1 MMAKPMKPVASLD
14 TSHVIEWIMLLRR
27 PFHRIGVACA
37 ASHADAGALHPGQ
50 AISLSSCSL
59 NRTRRGTNVSLG
71 WQGHQGALHVLYG
84 LRLNPM
90 GA

>member
-1 MMAKPMKPVASLD
+1 MAKGMKPAASLEANQ
-14 TSHVIEWIMLLRR
+14 VIEWIVLLRR

-37 ASHADAGALHPGQ
+37 VSHHDAGALHPGQ
-50 AISLSSCSL
+50 ATLLSSCSL

-71 WQGHQGALHVLYG
+71 WQRHQGTIRKLYG

>member
-1 MMAKPMKPVASLD
+1 MAKRMKPGYSLEANQ
-14 TSHVIEWIMLLRR
+14 VIEWIVLLRR

-37 ASHADAGALHPGQ
+37 ASHHDAGALHPGQ
-50 AISLSSCSL
+50 AILLSSRSS

-71 WQGHQGALHVLYG
+71 WLCHHGAIRELYG

>member
-1 MMAKPMKPVASLD
+1 MAKRMKPGFSLEVNQ
-14 TSHVIEWIMLLRR
+14 VIEWIVLLRR

-37 ASHADAGALHPGQ
+37 ASHHDAGALHPGQ
-50 AISLSSCSL
+50 AILLSSGSS

-71 WQGHQGALHVLYG
+71 WRCHHGATDKLH
-84 LRLNPM
+84 RLCLIPM

>member
-1 MMAKPMKPVASLD
+1 MVKRMKPESSLELNQ
-14 TSHVIEWIMLLRR
+14 VIEWIMSLRR

-37 ASHADAGALHPGQ
+37 ASHHNAGALHPGL
-50 AISLSSCSL
+50 AILLSSRSL

-71 WQGHQGALHVLYG
+71 WQGHHGATLKLHG

>member
-1 MMAKPMKPVASLD
+1 MAKRMKPGDSLG
-14 TSHVIEWIMLLRR
+14 TNHVIEWIMSLRR

-37 ASHADAGALHPGQ
+37 ASHHNAGALHPGQ
-50 AISLSSCSL
+50 AILLSSGSS

-71 WQGHQGALHVLYG
+71 WQGHQGAIVKLYG
-84 LRLNPM
+84 VRLNPM

>member
-1 MMAKPMKPVASLD
+1 MAKRMKPGFSLELNQ
-14 TSHVIEWIMLLRR
+14 VIEWIMPLRH
-27 PFHRIGVACA
+27 PSHRIGIACA
-37 ASHADAGALHPGQ
+37 VSHPTLAPYTQGKPPL
-50 AISLSSCSL
+50 LSSCSP

-71 WQGHQGALHVLYG
+71 WQGHHGAILELYG

>member
-1 MMAKPMKPVASLD
+1 MAKRMKPVGSLAANQ
-14 TSHVIEWIMLLRR
+14 VIEWIVLLRR

-37 ASHADAGALHPGQ
+37 ASHHDAGALHPGQ
-50 AISLSSCSL
+50 AILLSSCSS

-71 WQGHQGALHVLYG
+71 WHGHQGAIHKLYG
-84 LRLNPM
+84 LRSNPM

>member
-1 MMAKPMKPVASLD
+1 MAKRMKPVASLGAN
-14 TSHVIEWIMLLRR
+14 HVIEWIVLLRR

-50 AISLSSCSL
+50 AILLSSRSL

-71 WQGHQGALHVLYG
+71 WQGHHGATLKLYG

>member
-1 MMAKPMKPVASLD
+1 MAKRMKPGCSLEANQ
-14 TSHVIEWIMLLRR
+14 VIEWIMPLRH

-50 AISLSSCSL
+50 AILLSSRSS

-71 WQGHQGALHVLYG
+71 WQRHHGATLERYG

>member
-1 MMAKPMKPVASLD
+1 MAKGMKPAASLEANQ
-14 TSHVIEWIMLLRR
+14 VIEWIVLLRR

-37 ASHADAGALHPGQ
+37 ASHHDAGALHPGQ
-50 AISLSSCSL
+50 AILLSSGSS

-71 WQGHQGALHVLYG
+71 WQGHQGAILMLYG

>member
-1 MMAKPMKPVASLD
+1 MAKCMKPVDSLAENQ
-14 TSHVIEWIMLLRR
+14 VIEWIVLLRH

-37 ASHADAGALHPGQ
+37 VSHADAGALHPGQ
-50 AISLSSCSL
+50 AILLSSCSS
-59 NRTRRGTNVSLG
+59 NRTRRGTNVSLE
-71 WQGHQGALHVLYG
+71 WQGHHGAIRERYE

>member
-1 MMAKPMKPVASLD
+1 MAKRMKPVASLEVNQ
-14 TSHVIEWIMLLRR
+14 VIEWIMLLRR
-27 PFHRIGVACA
+27 PYRIGVACA
-37 ASHADAGALHPGQ
+37 VSHANAGALHPGQ
-50 AISLSSCSL
+50 AILLSSCSS

-71 WQGHQGALHVLYG
+71 WQGHHGAILELYG

>member
-1 MMAKPMKPVASLD
+1 MKPGSSLEANQ
-14 TSHVIEWIMLLRR
+14 VIEWTVLLRR
-27 PFHRIGVACA
+27 PFHRIGIACA
-37 ASHADAGALHPGQ
+37 ASHHDAGALHPGQ
-50 AISLSSCSL
+50 ATLLSSRSS

-71 WQGHQGALHVLYG
+71 WLRHHGASLEQHG

>member
-1 MMAKPMKPVASLD
+1 MAKRMKPVASLAANQ
-14 TSHVIEWIMLLRR
+14 VIEWTVLLRR

-37 ASHADAGALHPGQ
+37 ASHAEAGALHPGQ
-50 AISLSSCSL
+50 AILLSSCSS
-59 NRTRRGTNVSLG
+59 NRTRRGTNVSLE
-71 WQGHQGALHVLYG
+71 WQRHYGAIRELYG